1 MRQNRRRYARTT
13 PMKHRLVAFFAT
25 LALVMVMGAMTSL
38 SIKATIARTGQEIVK
53 LEHQLNVI
61 RAERT
66 RAEKKWADECTRP
79 DQLDAALARNGLHMS
94 LAGGER
100 IVNLNDRR
108 MPDRFDSV
116 PTEVA
121 TNGKRPKN

>member
-13 PMKHRLVAFFAT
+13 PMNHRLVAFFAT

-38 SIKATIARTGQEIVK
+38 SIKATIAKTGQEIVK

-66 RAEKKWADECTRP
+66 RAEKKWADECTR
-79 DQLDAALARNGLHMS
+79 RNGLHMS

>member
-13 PMKHRLVAFFAT
+13 PMNHRLVAFFAT

-38 SIKATIARTGQEIVK
+38 SIKATIAKTGQEIVK

-61 RAERT
+61 RTERT
-66 RAEKKWADECTRP
+66 RAEKKWAECTRP
-79 DQLDAALARNGLHMS
+79 DQLDAALARHGLHMS

-100 IVNLNDRR
+100 IVSLNGRR

-116 PTEVA
+116 PSEVA
-121 TNGKRPKN
+121 ANGKHPKN